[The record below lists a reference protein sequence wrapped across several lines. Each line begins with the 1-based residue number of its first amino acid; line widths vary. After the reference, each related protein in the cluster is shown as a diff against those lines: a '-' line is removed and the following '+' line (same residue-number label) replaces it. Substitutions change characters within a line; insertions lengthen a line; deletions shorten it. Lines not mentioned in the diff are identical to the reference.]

1 MNPNQLYYIAI
12 IPPEPILSEIRDFK
26 LHFAQHYNSKSA
38 LRSPGHI
45 TLHMPFQW
53 KPEKEG
59 LLIATLSD
67 FVLQQQSTELILN
80 GFGAFKPRVIFI
92 EVEPNA
98 LLTALQLSLSKWMKL
113 HLNVFNANYREQ
125 AYKPHITVAF
135 RDLRPAQFNAAW
147 MLFKEREYKTSF
159 WASSISLLKH
169 KQNYWEIIKEFPFP
183 ESRAI

>member
-12 IPPEPILSEIRDFK
+12 IPPEPILTEVKDIK
-26 LHFAQHYNSKSA
+26 LHFAQEYNSKSA

-53 KPEKEG
+53 KVEKEE
-59 LLIATLSD
+59 LLINALLD
-67 FVLQQQSTELILN
+67 FALQQHSTELILN

-92 EVEPNA
+92 EVEPNTKLA
-98 LLTALQLSLSKWMKL
+98 EMQLNLSKWMKL
-113 HLNVFNANYREQ
+113 KLNIFHANYRDQ

-147 MLFKEREYKTSF
+147 MLFKEKEYKTSF
-159 WASSISLLKH
+159 KAASISLLKH
-169 KQNYWEIIKEFPFP
+169 KQNYWEVIKEFPFP
-183 ESRAI
+183 ENP